1 MEPRRDDERLS
12 ALLEGRV
19 AGRQRDELL
28 ARLAASDDDYAVFTD
43 TAAVLRA
50 LEEEDARASPWR
62 GPYPAFMGTVRSG
75 WRSPARRR
83 AMAGAA
89 TAVSVILA
97 LLLARPWHPSRTYE
111 PLQLAVLAVPA
122 GQEVPQSLTTRAPG
136 DASRGNG
143 PAGVTE
149 RDARAVRAGWML
161 VDLSVAAQ
169 AGDAAQTRLLARRM
183 SDLFAPGA
191 SPGTP
196 LKQIE
201 ARAGAPGD
209 SLAPLLQLATDRLA
223 TDLGREALEV
233 GAWAEAAFLAAHG
246 RNEAFFRDGAGK
258 AMLRRAARLARGDP
272 AAEAAVARVHGALPA
287 QGPPRWEPLRDGL
300 DALLDELT
308 S

>member
-19 AGRQRDELL
+19 DGRQRDELL
-28 ARLAASDDDYAVFTD
+28 AHLSASDDDYAVFTD

-50 LEEEDARASPWR
+50 LAEEDARAAPPSMRPERR
-62 GPYPAFMGTVRSG
+62 GWWS
-75 WRSPARRR
+75 ARRR
-83 AMAGAA
+83 AMAGMA
-89 TAVSVILA
+89 TAGLVILA
-97 LLLARPWHPSRTYE
+97 LLLTRPWHPSRTYE

-122 GQEVPQSLTTRAPG
+122 GQAVPPSLTTRAPR

-143 PAGVTE
+143 PAGVTD

-183 SDLFAPGA
+183 SDLFTPGA
-191 SPGTP
+191 GPGTP
-196 LKQIE
+196 LEQIE

-209 SLAPLLQLATDRLA
+209 SLAPLLRQATDQLAR
-223 TDLGREALEV
+223 LGREALEV
-233 GAWAEAAFLAAHG
+233 GAWAEAALLAAHG
-246 RNEAFFRDGAGK
+246 RNAAFFEDGAGET
-258 AMLRRAARLARGDP
+258 MLRRAGRMARGDP
-272 AAEAAVARVHGALPA
+272 AAEAAVARVRGALPA
-287 QGPPRWEPLRDGL
+287 QGPPRWEPLRESL